1 MSLCCTRSKNRM
13 SAGVWTAVLAAVLVP
28 SWFVAGQ
35 KDKPAAPSR
44 ADGAAPALGAPA
56 GSVLDFTLNRI
67 DGTPQ
72 SLAEYKGKVVLFVN
86 VASQCGYTPQYEGL
100 EKLYEGKQD
109 QGLVV
114 AGFPANNFGSQEP
127 GSNIEIAE
135 FCSSKFGVSFPLFE
149 KISVK
154 GEDAHP
160 LYKTLAGQPA
170 PIGGEPKWN
179 FTKFLVDRS
188 GKVVARYEPKVRP
201 DDPALMAQIDKLLA
215 EKP

>member
-1 MSLCCTRSKNRM
+1 M
-13 SAGVWTAVLAAVLVP
+13 SAGVWAAVFAAVLVP

-35 KDKPAAPSR
+35 KDKDKPAAPVS
-44 ADGAAPALGAPA
+44 AGETAPVSGVPS
-56 GSVLDFTLNRI
+56 GSVLDYTLNRI

-72 SLAEYKGKVVLFVN
+72 SLAEYRGKVLLFVN

-100 EKLYEGKQD
+100 ERLYEEKKD

-114 AGFPANNFGSQEP
+114 IGFPANNFGSQEP
-127 GSNIEIAE
+127 GTNLEIAE
-135 FCSSKFGVSFPLFE
+135 FCTSKFGVSFPLFE

-160 LYKTLAGQPA
+160 LYQVLAGQPS

-188 GKVVARYEPKVRP
+188 GKVVARYEPKARP
-201 DDPALMAQIDKLLA
+201 DDPALIAQIDKLLA